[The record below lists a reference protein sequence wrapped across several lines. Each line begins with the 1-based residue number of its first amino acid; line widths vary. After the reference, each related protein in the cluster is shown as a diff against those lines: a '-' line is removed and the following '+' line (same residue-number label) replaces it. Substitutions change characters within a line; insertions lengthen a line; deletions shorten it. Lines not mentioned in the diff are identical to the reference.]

1 MRDHPDTDLLVA
13 SARRA
18 LLEQVVPHL
27 GGEERGVALMVA
39 RVLQVVGARL
49 QSDRLQFATID
60 AGGDPAD
67 LASLAAL
74 LELDAGE
81 VRRAAGGTAGAITEL
96 SRRLVA
102 RIRAGDFDPPGPRH
116 DELAR
121 FLEAA
126 TRAKLRESNPKVLDS
141 ICEDERQ

>member
-1 MRDHPDTDLLVA
+1 MRDHPDTDLLAA

-27 GGEERGVALMVA
+27 DGEQRGVALMVA

-49 QSDRLQFATID
+49 QSDRLEFATID
-60 AGGDPAD
+60 EGGEPED
-67 LASLAAL
+67 LMSLAGL
-74 LELDAGE
+74 LGVDPGE
-81 VRRAAGGTAGAITEL
+81 ARRAAGGTTGAITEL
-96 SRRLVA
+96 SRRIVA
-102 RIRAGDFDPPGPRH
+102 KIRAGDFDPPGRRH

-121 FLEAA
+121 VLDAV

-141 ICEDERQ
+141 ICQDERQ